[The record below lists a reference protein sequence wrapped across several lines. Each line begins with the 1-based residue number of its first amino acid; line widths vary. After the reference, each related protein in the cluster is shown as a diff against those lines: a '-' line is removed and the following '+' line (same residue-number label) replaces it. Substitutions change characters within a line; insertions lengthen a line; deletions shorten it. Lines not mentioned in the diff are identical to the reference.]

1 MPARWTYD
9 VDFVTFG
16 DFDNISKRNAGIHLD
31 LFEIIVITLRSI
43 TLINHMVNVDI
54 TDFAYDNI

>member
-16 DFDNISKRNAGIHLD
+16 HFDNISKRNAGIHLD

-43 TLINHMVNVDI
+43 ALINHMDNVDV
-54 TDFAYDNI
+54 TDFTYDNI

>member
-43 TLINHMVNVDI
+43 ALINHMDNVDV
-54 TDFAYDNI
+54 TDFTYDNI

>member
-31 LFEIIVITLRSI
+31 LFEIIVITLKRI
-43 TLINHMVNVDI
+43 TVINHTESVNVM
-54 TDFAYDNI
+54 DFTYDNI